1 MTEQTIRI
9 QGMTCNHCVMSVRRA
24 LAALNGVE
32 VEDVQIGNAVVRFD
46 GSDEKRE
53 EIDSAI
59 ENAGYNVTAYEPH
72 E

>member
-24 LAALNGVE
+24 LAAIDAVE

-46 GSDEKRE
+46 GSDEKRK
-53 EIDSAI
+53 EIDAAI
-59 ENAGYNVTAYEPH
+59 TNAGYSVTAH

>member
-24 LAALNGVE
+24 LAAIEDVD
-32 VEDVQIGNAVVRFD
+32 VEDVQIGNALVRFD
-46 GSDEKRE
+46 GSDEKQK
-53 EIDSAI
+53 EIDTAI
-59 ENAGYNVTAYEPH
+59 ENAGYAVTAH

>member
-24 LAALNGVE
+24 LAAIEDVD
-32 VEDVQIGNAVVRFD
+32 VEDVQIGNALVRFD
-46 GSDEKRE
+46 GSDEKQK
-53 EIDSAI
+53 EIDTAI
-59 ENAGYNVTAYEPH
+59 ENAGYSVTAH